1 MIVSGAADADV
12 VVVVVVGGTWVGAGD
27 DGSSGVSGVEVH
39 AALANS
45 NATTAERNHERAR
58 AGAATRAR

>member
-1 MIVSGAADADV
+1 VIVSGTGDADV
-12 VVVVVVGGTWVGAGD
+12 VVVGGPCVGVGA
-27 DGSSGVSGVEVH
+27 GSSGVSGAEVH

-45 NATTAERNHERAR
+45 NPTTTERNHERAR

>member
-1 MIVSGAADADV
+1 
-12 VVVVVVGGTWVGAGD
+12 
-27 DGSSGVSGVEVH
+27 VH

-45 NATTAERNHERAR
+45 NPTTTERNHERAR

>member
-1 MIVSGAADADV
+1 MIVVGTGDADV
-12 VVVVVVGGTWVGAGD
+12 VVVVVVGPCVGVGD
-27 DGSSGVSGVEVH
+27 VGSSGVSGAEVH

-45 NATTAERNHERAR
+45 NPTTTERNHERAR

>member
-1 MIVSGAADADV
+1 VIVVGTGDV
-12 VVVVVVGGTWVGAGD
+12 DVVVVGGPCVGVGD
-27 DGSSGVSGVEVH
+27 VGSSGLSGAEVH

-45 NATTAERNHERAR
+45 NPTTTERNHERAR